1 MPRRTTAIAVFALPL
16 LLALAAADSSEVLAQ
31 DRSTVDQ
38 ISPGSSGRAA
48 DLEPSQIGTNS
59 ADAVVPQ
66 QLGSPNQRP
75 VANQLTGESG
85 LALPL
90 RQLYIGG
97 PTAQP
102 AEALSRPSEGRKEA
116 GVVQRVVGSDRC
128 DAAATGRKHKRCSQV
143 IETRSAE
150 FEKPHPTELTPE
162 QRLLMSQ
169 QQGEV
174 TTNARSLARRLGSGD
189 DPKSIEE
196 QGIAAIVASPNAPP
210 AIGAENKQD
219 AAVDPAVQAFVDA
232 MVANAQR

>member
-1 MPRRTTAIAVFALPL
+1 MSRRTTAIAVFALL
-16 LLALAAADSSEVLAQ
+16 LTLAAADSSDVLAQ

-38 ISPGSSGRAA
+38 ISPGSSERAA

-59 ADAVVPQ
+59 ADISMHQ
-66 QLGSPNQRP
+66 QLGSQNQRP
-75 VANQLTGESG
+75 IANQLTGESG
-85 LALPL
+85 SALPL
-90 RQLYIGG
+90 RQLYTGG

-128 DAAATGRKHKRCSQV
+128 DTGATGRKDKRCSQV

-162 QRLLMSQ
+162 QRLLISQ
-169 QQGEV
+169 QQAEG

-189 DPKSIEE
+189 DPQSIEE
-196 QGIAAIVASPNAPP
+196 QGIAATVAPRNAPP
-210 AIGAENKQD
+210 AVGVEKKHD
-219 AAVDPAVQAFVDA
+219 AAIDPAVQAFVDA
-232 MVANAQR
+232 LVANAQR

>member
-16 LLALAAADSSEVLAQ
+16 LLTLAGADSSDVLAQ

-38 ISPGSSGRAA
+38 ISPGSSERAA

-59 ADAVVPQ
+59 ADAFVPQ
-66 QLGSPNQRP
+66 QLGSPNQLP
-75 VANQLTGESG
+75 IANQLTRESG
-85 LALPL
+85 SALPL
-90 RQLYIGG
+90 RQLYTGG

-116 GVVQRVVGSDRC
+116 GVVQRVVGTDRC
-128 DAAATGRKHKRCSQV
+128 DAAAIGRKDKRCSQV

-162 QRLLMSQ
+162 QRLLISQ
-169 QQGEV
+169 QQGEG

-189 DPKSIEE
+189 DPQSIEE
-196 QGIAAIVASPNAPP
+196 QGIAATVARPNAPP
-210 AIGAENKQD
+210 AVGAEDKHN
-219 AAVDPAVQAFVDA
+219 AVIDPAVQAFVDA
-232 MVANAQR
+232 MVANARR

>member
-1 MPRRTTAIAVFALPL
+1 MPRRPIAIAAFALPL
-16 LLALAAADSSEVLAQ
+16 LTLAAADSSDVLAQ

-38 ISPGSSGRAA
+38 ISQGLSERAA

-59 ADAVVPQ
+59 ADISVPQ

-75 VANQLTGESG
+75 IANQLTGEG
-85 LALPL
+85 GATLPL
-90 RQLYIGG
+90 RQLYTGG

-116 GVVQRVVGSDRC
+116 GVVQRVVGTDRC
-128 DAAATGRKHKRCSQV
+128 DAAAIGRKDKRCSQV

-162 QRLLMSQ
+162 QRLLISQ
-169 QQGEV
+169 QQAEG

-189 DPKSIEE
+189 DPQSIEE
-196 QGIAAIVASPNAPP
+196 QGIAATVARPNAPP
-210 AIGAENKQD
+210 AGGAENKHD
-219 AAVDPAVQAFVDA
+219 AAIDPAVQAFVDA